1 MSKKVD
7 ERVVEMRFDNQQFE
21 SGVKTTMSTLDKLKA
36 ALKFPS
42 STKSL
47 DSISNAAKKVDFSGM
62 QKGIETVN
70 ARFSAMQVV
79 GMTALSN
86 ITSAAMRAGTNLVKS
101 FTLDPVIS
109 GFREYETQLN
119 SVQTILANTSSKGTT
134 MDQVTAA
141 LDELNTYAD
150 QTIYNFTEMTRNIG
164 TFTAAGVDLET
175 SVSAIKGIANLAAVS
190 GSTSQQA
197 STAMYQL
204 SQALA
209 AGRVSLMDW
218 NSVVNAGMGG
228 EVFQNALKRTATVM
242 GKDVDAIIKKYG
254 SFRESLTSG
263 EWLTTDVLT
272 ETLKQF
278 TMAAEEGSDQWNEFK
293 KQLMDTG
300 YTEAQAVEILKMAN
314 TATDA
319 ATKVKTFT
327 QLMDTL
333 KEAMGSG
340 WAKTWQLI
348 FGDFEEAKAFWTEMS
363 DMFSGIINNFSDARN
378 NVIEAAMGGGES
390 RWGEFTET
398 LDKAGVSVESFQKK
412 LGEVYKS
419 GTGGSLDDLIKEYGS
434 LEKAIGSGKI
444 SADMISK
451 TFSELA
457 VSTDGAAEST
467 KSLAE
472 WQKVVD
478 DVWRG
483 DYGNIDT
490 GRMEKL
496 AAAGWEYAEVQKLV
510 NMTVDGHRLTLEDLN
525 AAQLVSMGYTKEQ
538 AAAIEELAKQASAA
552 GTPLNEL
559 INDLIEPKRSG
570 RELFLEGIKN
580 VLEAIMKPLGAIAD
594 AFGAV
599 FSIDA
604 DGLYDLIKGFNEFSK
619 AIIISDTDA
628 ANLGKTFKGLFS
640 IVKLI
645 GTGVG
650 KTLTFAFK
658 AANALLAP
666 FGTDVLEL
674 TGAVGEAIY
683 QFSEWVTS
691 GKSLGEL
698 FDSLGDAL
706 GKFMIPI
713 TNFTNWLADLPVIG
727 DVLRSIADAFGS
739 ISDLN
744 AGDILGQIPKAV
756 SIVVDGL
763 KEAYNTLKGLTW
775 QDVLTGLSNFGTKVR
790 EFFSKVAEDMKEIGP
805 DIIEGLQNGLL
816 DGVEGVVKFLQDLGT
831 KIIEAICAVLGIH
844 SPSTVFFEI
853 GTNIVQGL
861 CNGIRYL
868 SDEVSGVIY
877 DLVEDIK
884 YALSGVDW
892 GVVIPV
898 SGAIGAF
905 AILYQMTDA
914 LQGFAQAAKDF
925 ASPMKS
931 ISNLGGS
938 LKTTV
943 DGFNNLMGFTQ
954 SNTSIKFK
962 QMAEG
967 VKILAE
973 AIAILAGSVAALTL
987 VDQSK
992 LLGAVLT
999 IGGLAA
1005 IIGALAW
1012 ALNRFA
1018 TGGTVLEAL
1027 QLDTTLLSLGAAF
1040 ALLAVSAKILSGID
1054 ETGFENAKDMITL
1067 FASVIAALITVSA
1080 FGGARIGAATI
1091 FLDQIG
1097 KAFLLL
1103 GVAARLLG
1111 GMDASSM
1118 RNAQDMITTFAA
1130 VVIALMLVSAIAS
1143 GHIGSVGGGNIGQA
1157 IQYLSQIG
1165 KAFLL
1170 LGVAARLLGGMD
1182 AGSMRN
1188 AQEMLLSFSGIVGV
1202 LMLFAT
1208 IGGHRIG
1215 EATATLSQVGI
1226 AFLAIGVAARL
1237 LGGMSKEQIDNAK
1250 EALWAFTGVI
1260 SVLMIVGSLAK
1271 GVSKGVASSILSMSL
1286 AIGILAGVAVLLSY
1300 VKPED
1305 MYQGVAVVTAFG
1317 LLVSLMAKSARGV
1330 RDVKGTMIGMA
1341 VAIGVMAAAV
1351 AVLSFIRPDKLYG
1364 AAAALGF
1371 LILTLAAAI
1380 AATGKMPTKAGP
1392 IIGILAVVTASAA
1405 AVKILAEMKPE
1416 NVISSAVGLSA
1427 LMIALATTMRILAK
1441 VQSVSGTAIGGV
1453 YALLPVVAILGG
1465 IISAMNG
1472 IDPLGAVV
1480 NATALGVLVNAL
1492 SAALVIMANVKN
1504 VSLEAV
1510 GGVYALTVVV
1520 GALGV
1525 IIGSMNGLNPLNSV
1539 ANALALSVLVNALA
1553 FALNAMAVVK
1563 NVSLEAVGGIAV
1575 LTLVVGALSVI
1586 IGSMNDLN
1594 PAASIGNAIALGV
1607 LINALAVA
1615 ASILGFASAAI
1626 AGASAAVGPLLV
1638 VMTGL
1643 TAIVAAAG
1651 AIALIPGATWLM
1663 NQGAELLGAI
1673 GNAIGSFVGGI
1684 IGGVAS
1690 GVTNALPQIGANL
1703 SSFAENLEPFMAV
1716 IGSIDPSFADSMGAF
1731 ASGLL
1736 SITGAGL
1743 LDKLSAIFGD
1753 KKSGIQQLSENLPIF
1768 GEALAGFAN
1777 SLDGSNMA
1785 NVAIG
1790 AQAFKALAE
1799 AMATIPSEGGFMG
1812 LLAGGKDYSG
1822 FADGMGDIAAGLVAF
1837 DEKTAGIQVD
1847 TISTRVNALKTVME
1861 ALSGV
1866 PNTGGWLQMLLGEQN
1881 WDNYSTGMGAMAEGL
1896 ATFDTNTQ
1904 GIQTEGIIERVNA
1917 LKAVMEAL
1925 SSVPNSGGFL
1935 QKLLGEQNWEGY
1947 ATGMTQI
1954 ALGLWNFDYYTKSID
1969 DFERFNSIVESLKL
1983 LIGGLATIPSEG
1995 GLLDTLFGDGTVD
2008 YQKFASGLVSIGEAM
2023 GKFAEQTAGIEDT
2036 AVLTSVVN
2044 STRALMDG
2052 LANINAEGGLLD
2064 QMMSGGETFTTFST
2078 SLTSLGGAISAY
2090 AGSVADATYDN
2101 VSASIA
2107 AARSIMTFIN
2117 DTADI
2122 DTGGVD
2128 SFVAAVNT
2136 LATANIS
2143 GMLEVFS
2150 AASADFAESGKG
2162 LIQAV
2167 SDGISGNQSSVVD
2180 AVSAAMSDAKSEA
2193 NDSAEEFGATGEK
2206 IVSEVVDGIDDS
2218 GGDISTELNSAITNA
2233 KNNVDTS
2240 GFYSVGK
2247 NIANGVSSGIRDYA
2261 SSVARAAAQMVTD
2274 AKNAANA
2281 AADSH
2286 SPSRVFRYQVA
2297 AFMGQGMVLGLKD
2310 YQPEAKKA
2318 GSGLGRS
2325 AIEGVS
2331 STISM
2336 LSDALNTDLDV
2347 NPTIRPVLD
2356 LSDVRSGADSIN
2368 GMFNSL
2374 VPVDVLGRVNSISRS
2389 MDSRIQNGS
2398 FNDVV
2403 GAIDKL
2409 RTNLSELGG
2418 TTYNIDGITYDDG
2431 TNVANA
2437 VGELIRATRIQRRI

>member
-86 ITSAAMRAGTNLVKS
+86 ITSAAMRVGTNLVKS

-242 GKDVDAIIKKYG
+242 GKDVDGLIEKYG

-272 ETLKQF
+272 ATLEQF

-300 YTEAQAVEILKMAN
+300 YTEAQAVEILNMAN

-340 WAKTWQLI
+340 WTKTWQLI

-538 AAAIEELAKQASAA
+538 AAAIEELTKQASAA

-604 DGLYDLIKGFNEFSK
+604 DGLYELIKGFNEFSK

-666 FGTDVLEL
+666 FGTNVLEL

-744 AGDILGQIPKAV
+744 AGDILGQIPKSV

-790 EFFSKVAEDMKEIGP
+790 EFFSKVAEDMKEVGP

-884 YALSGVDW
+884 YALSGIDW
-892 GVVIPV
+892 GVVLPV
-898 SGAIGAF
+898 AGAVGSF

-954 SNTSIKFK
+954 NNTSIKFK

-967 VKILAE
+967 IKILAE
-973 AIAILAGSVAALTL
+973 AIAILAGSVVALTL
-987 VDQSK
+987 VDTGK
-992 LLGAVLT
+992 MWIAIGA
-999 IGGLAA
+999 
-1005 IIGALAW
+1005 IGALAVIIGVLAA
-1012 ALNRFA
+1012 ALNHFSNGA
-1018 TGGTVLEAL
+1018 TVIQSL
-1027 QLDTTLLSLGAAF
+1027 QLNSTLLSIAGSF
-1040 ALLAVSAKILSGID
+1040 LLLSIAAKILGTMDATSID
-1054 ETGFENAKDMITL
+1054 AAQEMLVTFTAVVMALVLISQWGKELD
-1067 FASVIAALITVSA
+1067 SVAAILSKV
-1080 FGGARIGAATI
+1080 GV
-1091 FLDQIG
+1091 
-1097 KAFLLL
+1097 AFLLL
-1103 GVAARLLG
+1103 GVA
-1111 GMDASSM
+1111 S
-1118 RNAQDMITTFAA
+1118 
-1130 VVIALMLVSAIAS
+1130 
-1143 GHIGSVGGGNIGQA
+1143 
-1157 IQYLSQIG
+1157 
-1165 KAFLL
+1165 
-1170 LGVAARLLGGMD
+1170 
-1182 AGSMRN
+1182 
-1188 AQEMLLSFSGIVGV
+1188 
-1202 LMLFAT
+1202 
-1208 IGGHRIG
+1208 
-1215 EATATLSQVGI
+1215 
-1226 AFLAIGVAARL
+1226 RL
-1237 LGGMSKEQIDNAK
+1237 LGGMSREQMDAAQEMLVTFAAVIMALVAISQWGVGLDNAASVISK
-1250 EALWAFTGVI
+1250 VGTAFLLLGIAAKIMGTMSPTEMNTAISAITAFGFVVAGLIAATKLAGDKSVDTIGSTILKIAGAIAILGATAVILGSVDTGQLIKGGIAVAALGVI
-1260 SVLMIVGSLAK
+1260 VVGLMKLVQMMGPGEAAKVGATLLA
-1271 GVSKGVASSILSMSL
+1271 MSL
-1286 AIGILAGVAVLLSY
+1286 AIGVLGGIAVLLGF
-1300 VKPED
+1300 VDPGNLAK
-1305 MYQGVAVVTAFG
+1305 GVIAVGFLAAMMVAMTKATAG
-1317 LLVSLMAKSARGV
+1317 AS
-1330 RDVKGTMIGMA
+1330 DVKGTMMGIA
-1341 VAIGVMAAAV
+1341 VAIGVMAASV
-1351 AVLSFIRPDKLYG
+1351 AVLSFIDPIKLVVATAAMMVLMGMFAFVAKSASNVQTSLPVMITMVVAIG
-1364 AAAALGF
+1364 A
-1371 LILTLAAAI
+1371 
-1380 AATGKMPTKAGP
+1380 M
-1392 IIGILAVVTASAA
+1392 AA
-1405 AVKILAEMKPE
+1405 AVAILAQMPWE
-1416 NVISSAVGLSA
+1416 NTLASAIGLSA
-1427 LMIALATTMRILAK
+1427 MLIAMAQACKT
-1441 VQSVSGTAIGGV
+1441 
-1453 YALLPVVAILGG
+1453 LGG
-1465 IISAMNG
+1465 I
-1472 IDPLGAVV
+1472 
-1480 NATALGVLVNAL
+1480 
-1492 SAALVIMANVKN
+1492 
-1504 VSLEAV
+1504 
-1510 GGVYALTVVV
+1510 
-1520 GALGV
+1520 
-1525 IIGSMNGLNPLNSV
+1525 NSV
-1539 ANALALSVLVNALA
+1539 APMAL
-1553 FALNAMAVVK
+1553 
-1563 NVSLEAVGGIAV
+1563 IA
-1575 LTLVVGALSVI
+1575 A
-1586 IGSMNDLN
+1586 
-1594 PAASIGNAIALGV
+1594 GV
-1607 LINALAVA
+1607 
-1615 ASILGFASAAI
+1615 
-1626 AGASAAVGPLLV
+1626 
-1638 VMTGL
+1638 L
-1643 TAIVAAAG
+1643 TAIVAVLAAVLYAIRDINPAASLAN
-1651 AIALIPGATWLM
+1651 AIALSTLLLAMSASISILGSIGALGPAIWNGLGALGALALGIGVVVGIVSAIASFGGDAAIEAV
-1663 NQGAELLGAI
+1663 NKGAELFKAI
-1673 GNAIGSFVGGI
+1673 GNAIGSFISGIGVGLT
-1684 IGGVAS
+1684 S
-1690 GVTNALPQIGANL
+1690 GLPEIGANL
-1703 SSFAENLEPFMAV
+1703 SMFALQLMPFVTTMKMIDPSITDSCVNLAGAILALTGAGVIDAIASFFGAGSM
-1716 IGSIDPSFADSMGAF
+1716 IGSIGEQLVPFGQAMADFAGTLDGVNLAALLIGSQAAKYIADMANAMPKEGGILDS
-1731 ASGLL
+1731 
-1736 SITGAGL
+1736 
-1743 LDKLSAIFGD
+1743 IFGSTVD
-1753 KKSGIQQLSENLPIF
+1753 LGTF
-1768 GEALAGFAN
+1768 
-1777 SLDGSNMA
+1777 GSNLITFGNGMKSYA
-1785 NVAIG
+1785 ESIAGVDVASI
-1790 AQAFKALAE
+1790 QNS
-1799 AMATIPSEGGFMG
+1799 IP
-1812 LLAGGKDYSG
+1812 A
-1822 FADGMGDIAAGLVAF
+1822 
-1837 DEKTAGIQVD
+1837 
-1847 TISTRVNALKTVME
+1847 
-1861 ALSGV
+1861 
-1866 PNTGGWLQMLLGEQN
+1866 
-1881 WDNYSTGMGAMAEGL
+1881 AEGL
-1896 ATFDTNTQ
+1896 A
-1904 GIQTEGIIERVNA
+1904 E
-1917 LKAVMEAL
+1917 
-1925 SSVPNSGGFL
+1925 
-1935 QKLLGEQNWEGY
+1935 
-1947 ATGMTQI
+1947 
-1954 ALGLWNFDYYTKSID
+1954 
-1969 DFERFNSIVESLKL
+1969 
-1983 LIGGLATIPSEG
+1983 
-1995 GLLDTLFGDGTVD
+1995 
-2008 YQKFASGLVSIGEAM
+2008 
-2023 GKFAEQTAGIEDT
+2023 
-2036 AVLTSVVN
+2036 
-2044 STRALMDG
+2044 
-2052 LANINAEGGLLD
+2052 LANKLPAEGGLMQSIFGTTTDLSSFGDQLVDFGDGLQQYASKVVGLD
-2064 QMMSGGETFTTFST
+2064 TEAINNSIPAAEALNNLAGKLPSGGGLMESIFGGQDDLGSFGSQLTTFGGALVDYGDKVAELDTGAIEKSIDATNGVLNVLRSYANAGDIETGVANAKKIKDVGDALKAYSEKISGVDPTKINSTSSAIDRLKSTINNLADVNTSGISGFQSAIDQLANTNVQGLTSAFQNVDLRGVGSNILT
-2078 SLTSLGGAISAY
+2078 SLTSGLRSGSGQVTSTINSIAMSMTKVFSSRATQFLSIGTLFMTNFTRGISVGSRGVTSTISSILRSAVNSVNSY
-2090 AGSVADATYDN
+2090 YGSFYGAGSYI
-2101 VSASIA
+2101 SS
-2107 AARSIMTFIN
+2107 
-2117 DTADI
+2117 
-2122 DTGGVD
+2122 G
-2128 SFVAAVNT
+2128 
-2136 LATANIS
+2136 LAN
-2143 GMLEVFS
+2143 GMNSQLWRIRS
-2150 AASADFAESGKG
+2150 AASQMANE
-2162 LIQAV
+2162 
-2167 SDGISGNQSSVVD
+2167 
-2180 AVSAAMSDAKSEA
+2180 AAR
-2193 NDSAEEFGATGEK
+2193 AT
-2206 IVSEVVDGIDDS
+2206 
-2218 GGDISTELNSAITNA
+2218 
-2233 KNNVDTS
+2233 
-2240 GFYSVGK
+2240 
-2247 NIANGVSSGIRDYA
+2247 
-2261 SSVARAAAQMVTD
+2261 RAAAMVE
-2274 AKNAANA
+2274 
-2281 AADSH
+2281 
-2286 SPSRVFRYQVA
+2286 SPSRVFMEIGDYL
-2297 AFMGQGMVLGLKD
+2297 GQGLVIGMENEQKAIYNAGYALGD
-2310 YQPEAKKA
+2310 
-2318 GSGLGRS
+2318 S
-2325 AIEGVS
+2325 AYDGIK
-2331 STISM
+2331 STISTLGDV
-2336 LSDALNTDLDV
+2336 LSSDLDV

-2368 GMFNSL
+2368 GMFGSL
-2374 VPVDVLGRVNSISRS
+2374 VSMDVLGRVNSISRS

-2403 GAIDKL
+2403 GAIEKL

-2418 TTYNIDGITYDDG
+2418 NTYHIDGITYDDG

>member
-86 ITSAAMRAGTNLVKS
+86 VTSAALRAGTNLVKS

-109 GFREYETQLN
+109 GFQEYETQLN
-119 SVQTILANTSSKGTT
+119 SVQTIMANTSSKGTT
-134 MDQVTAA
+134 LDQVNEA
-141 LDELNTYAD
+141 LAELNTYAD

-278 TMAAEEGSDQWNEFK
+278 TMAAEEGSAQWDEFK
-293 KQLMDTG
+293 KSLMDQG
-300 YTEAQAVEILKMAN
+300 YTEAQATEILKMAN

-340 WAKTWQLI
+340 WATTWQLI

-390 RWGEFTET
+390 RWGEFTDT

-419 GTGGSLDDLIKEYGS
+419 GTGGSLDDLIEEYGS

-457 VSTDGAAEST
+457 VSTDGVAEST

-619 AIIISDTDA
+619 AIVISDTDA

-666 FGTDVLEL
+666 FGTNVLEL

-775 QDVLTGLSNFGTKVR
+775 QDVLTGLSNFGAKVR
-790 EFFSKVAEDMKEIGP
+790 EFFPKVAEEMKEIGP

-816 DGVEGVVKFLQDLGT
+816 DGAEGIVKFLQDLGT

-898 SGAIGAF
+898 AGAIGAF
-905 AILYQMTDA
+905 AVLYQMTDA

-954 SNTSIKFK
+954 NNTSIKFK
-962 QMAEG
+962 QIAEG

-973 AIAILAGSVAALTL
+973 AIAIMAGSVAALTL

-1005 IIGALAW
+1005 IIGVLAW

-1018 TGGTVLEAL
+1018 AGGTVLEAL
-1027 QLDTTLLSLGAAF
+1027 QLNTTLLSLGAAF

-1067 FASVIAALITVSA
+1067 FASVITALITVSA

-1111 GMDASSM
+1111 GMDRSSM
-1118 RNAQDMITTFAA
+1118 NSAQEMITTFAA
-1130 VVIALMLVSAIAS
+1130 VVISLMAISLIGGPRASAC
-1143 GHIGSVGGGNIGQA
+1143 
-1157 IQYLSQIG
+1157 IQFLSQIG
-1165 KAFLL
+1165 TAFLL

-1182 AGSMRN
+1182 AGSMRS
-1188 AQEMLLSFSGIVGV
+1188 AQEMMLSFAGIVGIFMI
-1202 LMLFAT
+1202 LARFGGAKAGAAT
-1208 IGGHRIG
+1208 MF
-1215 EATATLSQVGI
+1215 LSQVGI
-1226 AFLAIGVAARL
+1226 AFLALGAAARL
-1237 LGGMSKEQIDNAK
+1237 LGGLSKDQIENAK

-1286 AIGILAGVAVLLSY
+1286 AIGVLAGVAVLLSY
-1300 VKPED
+1300 VKLEN

-1380 AATGKMPTKAGP
+1380 AASGKAATKVGP
-1392 IIGILAVVTASAA
+1392 LIAILAVVTASAA

-1441 VQSVSGTAIGGV
+1441 VQSVSKTAIGGV

-1520 GALGV
+1520 GALSV

-1539 ANALALSVLVNALA
+1539 ANALALSVLINALA

-1626 AGASAAVGPLLV
+1626 AGASAAIGPLLA

-1736 SITGAGL
+1736 AITGAGL

-1812 LLAGGKDYSG
+1812 LLTGGKDYSG
-1822 FADGMGDIAAGLVAF
+1822 FADGMEDIAAGLVAF

-1881 WDNYSTGMGAMAEGL
+1881 WDNYSTGMGAMADGL

-1954 ALGLWNFDYYTKSID
+1954 ALGLWNFDYYTKSIE
-1969 DFERFNSIVESLKL
+1969 DFERFNSIIDSLEL

-1995 GLLDTLFGDGTVD
+1995 GLLDTLFGDGSVD
-2008 YQKFASGLVSIGEAM
+2008 YQKFASGLVSIGGAI

-2036 AVLTSVVN
+2036 AVLSSVVN

-2064 QMMSGGETFTTFST
+2064 QMMSGGETFATFST

-2107 AARSIMTFIN
+2107 AARSVLSFIN
-2117 DTADI
+2117 DTAGL
-2122 DTGGVD
+2122 DTSGVL
-2128 SFVAAVNT
+2128 SFVLAVNT
-2136 LATANIS
+2136 LASANIS
-2143 GMLEVFS
+2143 EMLETFN

-2167 SDGISGNQSSVVD
+2167 ADGVSSNQSSVVD

-2193 NDSAEEFGATGEK
+2193 NDSAGEFGETGEK
-2206 IVSEVVDGIDDS
+2206 IVSEVVDGVDSS

-2233 KNNVDTS
+2233 KNNADTS
-2240 GFYSVGK
+2240 GFYSVGR
-2247 NIANGVSSGIRDYA
+2247 NIVNGVSSGIRDYA

-2325 AIEGVS
+2325 AIDGVS

-2368 GMFNSL
+2368 GMFDSL
-2374 VPVDVLGRVNSISRS
+2374 VPMNVLGRVNSISRS

-2418 TTYNIDGITYDDG
+2418 TTYNVNGVTYDDG
-2431 TNVANA
+2431 SAIAGA
-2437 VGELIRATRIQRRI
+2437 VSELIRATRIERRI

>member
-36 ALKFPS
+36 ALKFS
-42 STKSL
+42 SSSKSL
-47 DSISNAAKKVDFSGM
+47 EGVANAAKKVDFSGM
-62 QKGIETVN
+62 SKGIETVN
-70 ARFSAMQVV
+70 AKFSAMQVV

-109 GFREYETQLN
+109 GFQEYETQLN
-119 SVQTILANTSSKGTT
+119 SVQTIMANTSSKGTT
-134 MDQVTAA
+134 LDQVNEA
-141 LDELNTYAD
+141 LAELNTYAD

-242 GKDVDAIIKKYG
+242 GKDVDAIIEKYG

-278 TMAAEEGSDQWNEFK
+278 TMAAEEGSAQWDEFK
-293 KQLMDTG
+293 KSLMDQG
-300 YTEAQAVEILKMAN
+300 YTEAQATEILKMAN

-340 WAKTWQLI
+340 WATTWQLI

-419 GTGGSLDDLIKEYGS
+419 GTGGSLDDLIEEYGS

-457 VSTDGAAEST
+457 VSTDGATEST

-599 FSIDA
+599 FAIDA

-619 AIIISDTDA
+619 AIIISGTDA

-666 FGTDVLEL
+666 FGTNVLEI

-683 QFSEWVTS
+683 QFSEWVSS

-727 DVLRSIADAFGS
+727 DALRSISDAFGS
-739 ISDLN
+739 ISNLN

-775 QDVLTGLSNFGTKVR
+775 QDVLNGLSNFGTKVR

-861 CNGIRYL
+861 CDGIRYL

-884 YALSGVDW
+884 YALSGIDW
-892 GVVIPV
+892 GVVLPV
-898 SGAIGAF
+898 AGAIGSF

-954 SNTSIKFK
+954 NNTSIKFK

-987 VDQSK
+987 VDTGK
-992 LLGAVLT
+992 MWIAIGA
-999 IGGLAA
+999 IGALAV
-1005 IIGALAW
+1005 IIGALAA
-1012 ALNRFA
+1012 ALNHFA
-1018 TGGTVLEAL
+1018 NGATVIQSL
-1027 QLDTTLLSLGAAF
+1027 QLNTTLLSIAGSFLLLSVAAKVLGTMDSDSVNSASIMLAEF
-1040 ALLAVSAKILSGID
+1040 TGVVTALVLLAK
-1054 ETGFENAKDMITL
+1054 
-1067 FASVIAALITVSA
+1067 FA
-1080 FGGARIGAATI
+1080 GGKNLNLASSFLTKVGACFI
-1091 FLDQIG
+1091 
-1097 KAFLLL
+1097 LL

-1111 GMDASSM
+1111 GMDATSM
-1118 RNAQDMITTFAA
+1118 KSAGIMLAA
-1130 VVIALMLVSAIAS
+1130 FTGVVSALMLVTKFAGKDLRTASKFIAE
-1143 GHIGSVGGGNIGQA
+1143 IGGCFV
-1157 IQYLSQIG
+1157 
-1165 KAFLL
+1165 L
-1170 LGVAARLLGGMD
+1170 LGIAARLVGGMD
-1182 AGSMRN
+1182 TMAMNKAISFITAFGFVVAGLIAATKLAGDKSVD
-1188 AQEMLLSFSGIVGV
+1188 AIGSTIFKIAGAIAILGATAIILGSVDTGQLIKGGVAVAALGAIVVG
-1202 LMLFAT
+1202 LMKLVQMM
-1208 IGGHRIG
+1208 GPG
-1215 EATATLSQVGI
+1215 EAAKVGATL
-1226 AFLAIGVAARL
+1226 LA
-1237 LGGMSKEQIDNAK
+1237 
-1250 EALWAFTGVI
+1250 
-1260 SVLMIVGSLAK
+1260 
-1271 GVSKGVASSILSMSL
+1271 MSL
-1286 AIGILAGVAVLLSY
+1286 AIGVLGGIAVLLGLVDPSNLA
-1300 VKPED
+1300 K
-1305 MYQGVAVVTAFG
+1305 GVIAVGFLAAMMIAMTKATAG
-1317 LLVSLMAKSARGV
+1317 AS
-1330 RDVKGTMIGMA
+1330 DVKGTMMGIAVAIGVMA
-1341 VAIGVMAAAV
+1341 ASVAVLSFIDPIRLGVATAAMTVLMGVFAFVAKSASNVQTSLPVMITMVAAIGVMAAAV
-1351 AVLSFIRPDKLYG
+1351 A
-1364 AAAALGF
+1364 
-1371 LILTLAAAI
+1371 ILAQMPWENTLA
-1380 AATGKMPTKAGP
+1380 
-1392 IIGILAVVTASAA
+1392 
-1405 AVKILAEMKPE
+1405 
-1416 NVISSAVGLSA
+1416 SAVGLSA
-1427 LMIALATTMRILAK
+1427 MLIAMAQACKILSGISSVAPMALAAAVVL
-1441 VQSVSGTAIGGV
+1441 TA
-1453 YALLPVVAILGG
+1453 VVA
-1465 IISAMNG
+1465 
-1472 IDPLGAVV
+1472 
-1480 NATALGVLVNAL
+1480 VLA
-1492 SAALVIMANVKN
+1492 
-1504 VSLEAV
+1504 
-1510 GGVYALTVVV
+1510 
-1520 GALGV
+1520 
-1525 IIGSMNGLNPLNSV
+1525 
-1539 ANALALSVLVNALA
+1539 
-1553 FALNAMAVVK
+1553 
-1563 NVSLEAVGGIAV
+1563 AV
-1575 LTLVVGALSVI
+1575 LYAI
-1586 IGSMNDLN
+1586 RDIN
-1594 PAASIGNAIALGV
+1594 PAASLGNAIALSV
-1607 LINALAVA
+1607 LLLAMSASISILGSIGALGPAIWNGLAALGALAVGIGVIVGIVSA
-1615 ASILGFASAAI
+1615 IAYFSDGAAI
-1626 AGASAAVGPLLV
+1626 EAV
-1638 VMTGL
+1638 
-1643 TAIVAAAG
+1643 
-1651 AIALIPGATWLM
+1651 
-1663 NQGAELLGAI
+1663 NKGAELFRAI
-1673 GNAIGSFVGGI
+1673 GNAIGSFVSGIGEGLTSGLPNIASNLSGFITNLNPFLEGVKGIDPSIGTTIQNLGTGLLALTGAGVIDAIASVFGAGSMIGSIGEQLVPFGQAMADFAGTLSGVDLAALLIGSQAAKAIADMANAMPKEGGI
-1684 IGGVAS
+1684 LDSIFGSTVDLGTFGEQLTSFGDGMKKYAESIAGVDVAS
-1690 GVTNALPQIGANL
+1690 IQNSIPAAEGLAELANKLPAEGGLMQSIFGTQVDLSTFGDQLIDFGDGLQQYASKVAGLDTESINNSIPAAEALNNLAGKLPSGGGLMESIFGGKDDLSDFGTQLTTFGDALVGYGETVGGLDTGAIEGSIDATNGVLNVLRSYANAGDIDTGVTNAKKIKDVGDALKGYSEKISGVDPTKLINTNTAIEGLKNTINNLVGLDSSGVANFQAAIDQLASTNVQALIDTFSNIDMSSIGMNLMSSLAAGITAGGTFATLAATLVSTSIVLTLTLAAVQFEPIGLKSVTQYAAGITRGSALAVAASLAMAL
-1703 SSFAENLEPFMAV
+1703 SSSAAAT
-1716 IGSIDPSFADSMGAF
+1716 SAF
-1731 ASGLL
+1731 GFFYS
-1736 SITGAGL
+1736 AGYNA
-1743 LDKLSAIFGD
+1743 AI
-1753 KKSGIQQLSENLPIF
+1753 
-1768 GEALAGFAN
+1768 GFAN
-1777 SLDGSNMA
+1777 GIASGS
-1785 NVAIG
+1785 
-1790 AQAFKALAE
+1790 F
-1799 AMATIPSEGGFMG
+1799 MATIR
-1812 LLAGGKDYSG
+1812 A
-1822 FADGMGDIAAGLVAF
+1822 
-1837 DEKTAGIQVD
+1837 
-1847 TISTRVNALKTVME
+1847 R
-1861 ALSGV
+1861 
-1866 PNTGGWLQMLLGEQN
+1866 
-1881 WDNYSTGMGAMAEGL
+1881 AMA
-1896 ATFDTNTQ
+1896 
-1904 GIQTEGIIERVNA
+1904 NA
-1917 LKAVMEAL
+1917 AA
-1925 SSVPNSGGFL
+1925 
-1935 QKLLGEQNWEGY
+1935 
-1947 ATGMTQI
+1947 
-1954 ALGLWNFDYYTKSID
+1954 
-1969 DFERFNSIVESLKL
+1969 
-1983 LIGGLATIPSEG
+1983 
-1995 GLLDTLFGDGTVD
+1995 
-2008 YQKFASGLVSIGEAM
+2008 
-2023 GKFAEQTAGIEDT
+2023 
-2036 AVLTSVVN
+2036 
-2044 STRALMDG
+2044 
-2052 LANINAEGGLLD
+2052 
-2064 QMMSGGETFTTFST
+2064 
-2078 SLTSLGGAISAY
+2078 
-2090 AGSVADATYDN
+2090 
-2101 VSASIA
+2101 A
-2107 AARSIMTFIN
+2107 AARSALNEHSPSKVLYEIGAYAGEGFTNALN
-2117 DTADI
+2117 DYAPI
-2122 DTGGVD
+2122 SAKAGENMAN
-2128 SFVAAVNT
+2128 S
-2136 LATANIS
+2136 AT
-2143 GMLEVFS
+2143 
-2150 AASADFAESGKG
+2150 
-2162 LIQAV
+2162 
-2167 SDGISGNQSSVVD
+2167 DGISKSISS
-2180 AVSAAMSDAKSEA
+2180 
-2193 NDSAEEFGATGEK
+2193 
-2206 IVSEVVDGIDDS
+2206 I
-2218 GGDISTELNSAITNA
+2218 
-2233 KNNVDTS
+2233 
-2240 GFYSVGK
+2240 
-2247 NIANGVSSGIRDYA
+2247 
-2261 SSVARAAAQMVTD
+2261 
-2274 AKNAANA
+2274 
-2281 AADSH
+2281 
-2286 SPSRVFRYQVA
+2286 
-2297 AFMGQGMVLGLKD
+2297 
-2310 YQPEAKKA
+2310 
-2318 GSGLGRS
+2318 
-2325 AIEGVS
+2325 
-2331 STISM
+2331 
-2336 LSDALNTDLDV
+2336 SDALNTDLDV

-2368 GMFNSL
+2368 GMFDSL
-2374 VPVDVLGRVNSISRS
+2374 VPMDVLGRVNSISRS

-2409 RTNLSELGG
+2409 RTNLSELVG
-2418 TTYNIDGITYDDG
+2418 TTYNVNGVTYDDG

-2437 VGELIRATRIQRRI
+2437 VNDLTRAIRLERRV